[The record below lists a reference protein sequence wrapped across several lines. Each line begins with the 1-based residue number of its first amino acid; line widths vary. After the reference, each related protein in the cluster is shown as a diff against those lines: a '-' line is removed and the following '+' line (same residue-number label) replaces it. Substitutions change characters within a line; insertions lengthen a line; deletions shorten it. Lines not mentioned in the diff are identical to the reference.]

1 MLATGGHLML
11 STPITAGHHP
21 RLPEIEKLPQIKTF
35 DVLYLISNPFGPK
48 RLSLSLDLDFYSR
61 CFDSPVK
68 RGTPKVAMQR
78 VMQSNVSTSAAT
90 TSCDGGFTSCKAEEV
105 MISDQFPAGL
115 RVLVVDDDFTCLRI
129 LEQMLRRCHYIVTTC
144 SQAKVALNL
153 LRERKGCF
161 DVILSDV
168 YMPDVDGYKLL
179 EHVGLEMDLPVIM
192 MSADG
197 RTSAVMKG
205 IRHGACDYLIKPIR
219 EEELKNIWQHV
230 VRKKWNENKEL
241 EHSGSLDDADL
252 NKRGNDDAEYDSSVN
267 DATAASLK
275 PQKKRSNTKEEDDGE
290 IDNDDPSTSKK
301 PRLVWSVELHQQ
313 FVSAVNQ
320 LGVDKAVPKRILEL
334 MNVPGLTRENV
345 ASHLQVCRARA
356 LPPCSSSVKNAQ
368 AGSRMIDSL
377 LVSEEMFTL
386 AVVVPRP
393 LQQLVGKALNLSWIV
408 LLLVSPSPGVQIVN
422 LASTGDSVT
431 LALFVT
437 VLKFRLYL
445 KRISG
450 VAQQGAI
457 STPLCGPVEPNVK
470 IGSLGRFNIQVLAA
484 SGQIPPQT
492 LVALQAEP
500 LGRSTGNLVMA
511 MDQPAL
517 LQASLQWPKCIKVDH
532 GITFVQP
539 FVKCESSSS
548 IHFPQSF
555 APVEDVTSG
564 FKAWLSNNIPTA
576 GPGNNGGL
584 SSQNG
589 NMLIDLLQQQLQKPQ
604 QQSTVPELRCSINV
618 QPSCHVAPSQSSASF
633 QAVNNPVSVTQNG
646 SFSRTAVID
655 YNLLPYQ
662 SNCSSLITGQVS
674 NVNVQSTGVLSG
686 YIPPASVSPSVSSC
700 SVNADNCASQ
710 QVQTSS
716 MTFKASRNLPGF
728 VRSTSNVHDP
738 NGSTKPGD
746 LLDQAPFNNL
756 GYINKGTCLPARF
769 AVDGFQSSLSS
780 SSHGKVLCENIGT
793 RVKQEPNM
801 ELGDKAKVGIQMLQH
816 FPPHDLLSVSTE

>member
-1 MLATGGHLML
+1 
-11 STPITAGHHP
+11 
-21 RLPEIEKLPQIKTF
+21 
-35 DVLYLISNPFGPK
+35 
-48 RLSLSLDLDFYSR
+48 
-61 CFDSPVK
+61 
-68 RGTPKVAMQR
+68 MQR

-345 ASHLQVCRARA
+345 ASHLQ
-356 LPPCSSSVKNAQ
+356 
-368 AGSRMIDSL
+368 
-377 LVSEEMFTL
+377 
-386 AVVVPRP
+386 
-393 LQQLVGKALNLSWIV
+393 
-408 LLLVSPSPGVQIVN
+408 
-422 LASTGDSVT
+422 
-431 LALFVT
+431 
-437 VLKFRLYL
+437 KFRLYL